1 MYPSVPSEW
10 TAALVLRG
18 LRLAYAAEP
27 RLDEA
32 STSAHPSTSAQPPAL
47 FRFIVERARDVLGED
62 SPEYVALVLRCSRS
76 MRVAPAAGLSIRE
89 MCRERYGWAGSRSEL
104 YRRSNNGAARLAAA
118 LTEDGIKPPSE

>member
-1 MYPSVPSEW
+1 METSVPSEW

-32 STSAHPSTSAQPPAL
+32 STSAHPSTSAQEPAL
-47 FRFIVERARDVLGED
+47 FRFVVERARDVLGED

-76 MRVAPAAGLSIRE
+76 MRAAPAAGLSIRE
-89 MCRERYGWAGSRSEL
+89 MCRERYGWAGARSEL
-104 YRRSNNGAARLAAA
+104 YRRSNNGAGRVGVGATGR
-118 LTEDGIKPPSE
+118 